1 MPPKAE
7 VVKRQSVSKKASEK
21 GQTITQTVIIQA
33 PKEVPKKK
41 RRTRRKRAVK
51 RNIESSP
58 LEQFRSLIAP
68 TILLPQAQSQPPPP
82 PSMGDEYRK
91 LLDTLIS
98 INATQNIKAEQQ
110 EQRPFTLPDT
120 VSQYAQS
127 AQDIF
132 GTIGDV
138 AQTVE
143 SGAEAIQDITQA
155 VSSVQDT
162 KNIVSDFLAPVPSVQ
177 EIELETKNL
186 KKYIKTERQKI
197 TREKNKK
204 DKTEASGSAPSV
216 FYDDTPMIQTPANQ
230 QQEIKRPV
238 ERPKKQTGKQMT
250 EQLLE
255 LTKRFK

>member
-98 INATQNIKAEQQ
+98 INATQNIKAEQD
-110 EQRPFTLPDT
+110 ERKPFTLPDT

-132 GTIGDV
+132 GTIGEV

>member
-1 MPPKAE
+1 MPSKVE
-7 VVKRQSVSKKASEK
+7 VVKRQTISKKASEK

-33 PKEVPKKK
+33 PKEAKKK

-68 TILLPQAQSQPPPP
+68 TILLPSQSQPPQP

-98 INATQNIKAEQQ
+98 INATQNVKAEQD
-110 EQRPFTLPDT
+110 ERKPFTLPDT

-132 GTIGDV
+132 GAVGEV

-155 VSSVQDT
+155 VSAVQDT
-162 KNIVSDFLAPVPSVQ
+162 GNIVSDFLAPVPSVQ
-177 EIELETKNL
+177 EIELETNNL
-186 KKYIKTERQKI
+186 KKFIKTERQKA

-238 ERPKKQTGKQMT
+238 GRPKKQTGKQMT

>member
-68 TILLPQAQSQPPPP
+68 TILLPSQSQPPQP

-98 INATQNIKAEQQ
+98 INATQNVKAEQQ
-110 EQRPFTLPDT
+110 EQRPFTLPDPISKYT
-120 VSQYAQS
+120 ET

-132 GTIGDV
+132 GTIGEV

-162 KNIVSDFLAPVPSVQ
+162 K
-177 EIELETKNL
+177 KHC
-186 KKYIKTERQKI
+186 K
-197 TREKNKK
+197 
-204 DKTEASGSAPSV
+204 
-216 FYDDTPMIQTPANQ
+216 
-230 QQEIKRPV
+230 
-238 ERPKKQTGKQMT
+238 
-250 EQLLE
+250 
-255 LTKRFK
+255 

>member
-41 RRTRRKRAVK
+41 RKTRRKRAVK

-58 LEQFRSLIAP
+58 LTQFRSLIAP
-68 TILLPQAQSQPPPP
+68 TILLPSQSQPPQP

-98 INATQNIKAEQQ
+98 INATQNIKTEQQ

-132 GTIGDV
+132 GTIGEV

-238 ERPKKQTGKQMT
+238 VRPKKQTGKQMT